1 MLSDPELLI
10 ISEIL
15 IKILQ
20 SDIKKKTKN
29 VKQEMHE
36 MVKKEY
42 EKLKDGAEIKNEFME
57 FKELVK
63 RKRGRPRRQP
73 IESNHC

>member
-1 MLSDPELLI
+1 
-10 ISEIL
+10 
-15 IKILQ
+15 
-20 SDIKKKTKN
+20 
-29 VKQEMHE
+29 MHE